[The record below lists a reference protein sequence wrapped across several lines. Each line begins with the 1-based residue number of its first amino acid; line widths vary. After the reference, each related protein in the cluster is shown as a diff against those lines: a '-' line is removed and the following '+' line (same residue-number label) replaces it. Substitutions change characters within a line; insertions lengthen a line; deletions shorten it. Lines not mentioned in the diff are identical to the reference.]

1 VAVIQARNCVESR
14 TIRALITSYGIAE
27 VSAKIVN
34 GCRRHVA
41 LQNLEGQ
48 SNTPNKFYSPCVV
61 EDSESAKQE
70 HTEWQPGSAQA
81 QFGVNHRSRWRCQH

>member
-1 VAVIQARNCVESR
+1 M
-14 TIRALITSYGIAE
+14 
-27 VSAKIVN
+27 
-34 GCRRHVA
+34 A

-70 HTEWQPGSAQA
+70 PTEWQPGSAQA
-81 QFGVNHRSRWRCQH
+81 QFGVNHHSWWRCQY